1 MRWQHGGGSGL
12 SALIANDLRVCVNQ
26 PLPRWIL
33 HRMHH
38 VVLSRVMWIRLSPA
52 PGRWTTFLLLGLL
65 LQVPVALGGGG
76 PQQVLVVVNDAS
88 ANSQE
93 LGHYYQEMRGI
104 SERQILHLQTS
115 TANQIPLS
123 TYSNEVLNPIL
134 DYLSSSG
141 LSDQIEIILL
151 SSDIP
156 SRVGDGT
163 NVNAI
168 TSILHYGFR
177 NYPTS
182 PVCTLPASTV
192 GPYYQAERAFSRGD
206 YPGENLYLAAML
218 TGITHGDALAVVD
231 RAVTADFLSPT
242 GTAYFVRSTDN
253 DRNVQWP
260 QFEHADY
267 LSRLLAI
274 PQTRAFVDGNVLVDR
289 PDVMGGVIGRIRQL
303 DSQVKSNT
311 YRPGAIADHL
321 TSFGGRLFDA
331 GNQMSILKWLQAGCV
346 GSYGTVVEPC
356 NFTNKF
362 PQVRLHYWYGRGFNM
377 VESYTMAVESPY
389 MGIIVGDP
397 LCQPYATPPLA
408 QTSGL
413 ASQQVLNADAMVS
426 VSGLAVNPTQ
436 RVARI
441 DLYLDDL
448 FWTTAAQVAPEAGDT
463 IEVTVDG
470 ETRAYTVQ
478 PGDTLAKVAQG
489 VAESLNAPPFDLPI
503 EAEAVSDRILIRQ
516 TALGEP
522 GAHLSYSVDVIS
534 AGTASVHAVAAG
546 HALLETT
553 YPARRQ
559 LALSG
564 TPLAG
569 DLLRTVVKR
578 LDGVLV
584 TNEVTAVANETA
596 ADFLFRLWGAI
607 NEEPM
612 LQGQE
617 GCRARY
623 WVTNGDD
630 QAEFFL
636 FARTSGWETYNL
648 EVDYEV
654 TAPRL
659 PFQASLTGPDLSGPF
674 SDNADVLS
682 ARGMVFLS
690 TGVETL
696 EGNALLPVTSLPDGP
711 HTLRV
716 VASEG
721 SAVGTQGHL
730 TIPFEV
736 TRHAL
741 TVVLAEPYTGD
752 PWLAGQSFDVVP
764 SFGGTAGQ
772 VTSVTFLV
780 EGKVAAVQ
788 TAPPFAHT
796 VNTSEYGAGLL
807 GVQVCAETD
816 VGEWTCSAVAEVR
829 VLRAADED
837 GDSLPDGWETYYFGD
852 TNVVTGTDDPDG
864 DGQDNLTEFVA
875 GTDPTDPDHFFWSFG
890 FDVPVA
896 DDLPRVT
903 FVSTPTRRYAVQSKQ
918 PNMLDVN
925 AWLPAEPVYFR
936 GEVGST
942 TWEDTA
948 FPARPLAP
956 QISGWRVLAEP
967 PLP

>member
-1 MRWQHGGGSGL
+1 MPR
-12 SALIANDLRVCVNQ
+12 
-26 PLPRWIL
+26 PLL
-33 HRMHH
+33 QGVHH
-38 VVLSRVMWIRLSPA
+38 VVCFQVVFMRLP
-52 PGRWTTFLLLGLL
+52 PDFQRWKTILLLCLL
-65 LQVPVALGGGG
+65 FWGHVALGGGG

-168 TSILHYGFR
+168 TSILHYGFK

-218 TGITHGDALAVVD
+218 TGLTHGDALAVVD
-231 RAVTADFLSPT
+231 RAVAADFLSPT
-242 GTAYFVRSTDN
+242 GTAYFVRSNDN

-260 QFEHADY
+260 QFENADFLARM
-267 LSRLLAI
+267 LSI
-274 PQTRAFVDGNVLVDR
+274 PQTRAFVDGNVLNNR
-289 PDVMGGVIGRIRQL
+289 PDVAGVVLGRIRQL
-303 DSQVKSNT
+303 DSQLASNT
-311 YRPGAIADHL
+311 YRPGSIADHL
-321 TSFGGRLFDA
+321 TSFGGKLFDS
-331 GNQMSILKWLQAGCV
+331 GNQMSILKWLRAGCV

-356 NFTNKF
+356 NFPNKF

-408 QTSGL
+408 QASGV
-413 ASQQVLNADAMVS
+413 ASQQVLNADTMVS
-426 VSGLAVNPTQ
+426 VSGLAANPTQ

-448 FWTTAAQVAPEAGDT
+448 FWTTAAQVGPEAGDT
-463 IEVTVDG
+463 IEVTVDS

-478 PGDTLAKVAQG
+478 AGDTRADVAQG
-489 VAESLNAPPFDLPI
+489 VADSLNAPPFDLPI

-516 TALGEP
+516 TALGAP
-522 GAHLSYSVDVIS
+522 GAHLAYSVDVVS
-534 AGTASVHAVAAG
+534 SGTASIHAVAAG
-546 HALLETT
+546 EVLLETT

-559 LALSG
+559 LSLSG

-569 DLLRTVVKR
+569 DVLRTVVKR

-584 TNEVTAVANETA
+584 TNAVTAATGETA
-596 ADFLFRLWGAI
+596 ATLLARLRDVI
-607 NEEPM
+607 NAEPL
-612 LQGQE
+612 LQAAD

-623 WVTNGDD
+623 YVASSDEVAD
-630 QAEFFL
+630 FFL

-648 EVDYEV
+648 EVDYQV
-654 TAPRL
+654 NAPRL
-659 PFQASLTGPDLSGPF
+659 PFQEALTGPDLAGPF

-682 ARGMVFLS
+682 ARGMIFL
-690 TGVETL
+690 TAGL
-696 EGNALLPVTSLPDGP
+696 GALHGNVLLPVSSLADGP

-716 VASEG
+716 VAEEG
-721 SAVGTQGHL
+721 SAVGTQGQL
-730 TIPFEV
+730 AIPFEV
-736 TRHAL
+736 NRHAL
-741 TVVLAEPYTGD
+741 TVTLTEPYTGD
-752 PWLAGQSFDVVP
+752 PWLAGQSFNVLP
-764 SFGGTAGQ
+764 SFGGTEGQ

-780 EGKVAAVQ
+780 EGKVASVQ
-788 TAPPFAHT
+788 TAPPFAHI

-816 VGEWTCSAVAEVR
+816 AGEWTCSAVAEVR

-837 GDSLPDGWETYYFGD
+837 GDGLPDGWETYYFGD

-875 GTDPTDPDHFFWSFG
+875 GTDPTDPDAFFWSFG

-896 DDLPRVT
+896 DDLPRVS

-925 AWLPAEPVYFR
+925 EWLPAEPVYFR